1 MTSSWKTLL
10 VVLATAIF
18 ALAPAVGAV
27 QPLVLAP
34 AKITVGA
41 TVGLLVNGAATAGG
55 LKADLMDS
63 ADKVI
68 ASVTAP
74 SGSGDAQTVQLA
86 VPSSA
91 PPGSALIKIYKTS
104 APATAFATHAVTL
117 IKAENMDVSALIIE
131 TDKPVYKPGQTVQVR
146 VLSLTSKGLK
156 PRSAK
161 VTLTVKRFYC
171 VSSRARRRRE
181 RGGDGED
188 AHQRRAAAGKIYSR
202 SHRDGRGR
210 RWDRVGI

>member
-1 MTSSWKTLL
+1 VIIPAVNMRGTMTDSWKTLL
-10 VVLATAIF
+10 VVFATAIF

-91 PPGSALIKIYKTS
+91 PPGSARIKIYKTS
-104 APATAFATHAVTL
+104 APVTAFATHAVTL

-161 VTLTVKRFYC
+161 VTLTVKDPSDFW
-171 VSSRARRRRE
+171 V
-181 RGGDGED
+181 
-188 AHQRRAAAGKIYSR
+188 
-202 SHRDGRGR
+202 
-210 RWDRVGI
+210 

>member
-1 MTSSWKTLL
+1 MD
-10 VVLATAIF
+10 
-18 ALAPAVGAV
+18 
-27 QPLVLAP
+27 
-34 AKITVGA
+34 
-41 TVGLLVNGAATAGG
+41 GAATAGG

-68 ASVTAP
+68 ASVIAP

-91 PPGSALIKIYKTS
+91 PPGSARIKIYKTS

-117 IKAENMDVSALIIE
+117 IKAENMDVFALIIE

-161 VTLTVKRFYC
+161 VTLTVKDPSDFI
-171 VSSRARRRRE
+171 VFRRE
-181 RGGDGED
+181 LDADAKRGGDGED

-202 SHRDGRGR
+202 GHRDGRGR
-210 RWDRVGI
+210 RWDRLGIWVIHPGPIRASVLSCRDQPRLNRGVPRAGED

>member
-1 MTSSWKTLL
+1 MGRSCKAGYGDNPSRQHARNDDELMED
-10 VVLATAIF
+10 ASGR
-18 ALAPAVGAV
+18 VGDGDIRTRAR
-27 QPLVLAP
+27 
-34 AKITVGA
+34 GRR
-41 TVGLLVNGAATAGG
+41 GSAARPGSRENNCRGDGGSPREWRGHGRG

-91 PPGSALIKIYKTS
+91 PPGSARIKIYKTS

-146 VLSLTSKGLK
+146 VLSLTSKGSSPGP
-156 PRSAK
+156 PR
-161 VTLTVKRFYC
+161 
-171 VSSRARRRRE
+171 
-181 RGGDGED
+181 
-188 AHQRRAAAGKIYSR
+188 
-202 SHRDGRGR
+202 
-210 RWDRVGI
+210 